1 MELQHLLL
9 IVRILLLY
17 DSNIDLP
24 NLNMITIIDE
34 SFKNVTSLSIG
45 TLNSLEMIVSNLLQT
60 MLLSVVYP
68 NWFH

>member
-1 MELQHLLL
+1 MELQHSLL

-34 SFKNVTSLSIG
+34 SFKNVTSFNINSI
-45 TLNSLEMIVSNLLQT
+45 LNSIF
-60 MLLSVVYP
+60 Y
-68 NWFH
+68 